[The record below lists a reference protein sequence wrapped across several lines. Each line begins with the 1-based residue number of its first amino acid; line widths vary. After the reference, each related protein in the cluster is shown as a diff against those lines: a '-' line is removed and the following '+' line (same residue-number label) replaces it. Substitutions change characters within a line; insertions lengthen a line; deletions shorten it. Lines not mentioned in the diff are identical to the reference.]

1 MPALRCPQDVARPS
15 YLQVPHRNA
24 ETRTKLGGLEDSLEA
39 TLCLRGKALTFTIK
53 EISKKTKIDQMACF
67 NVMLHWIERGMIEH
81 KLIGKQY
88 YYTLKRG

>member
-1 MPALRCPQDVARPS
+1 
-15 YLQVPHRNA
+15 
-24 ETRTKLGGLEDSLEA
+24 
-39 TLCLRGKALTFTIK
+39 
-53 EISKKTKIDQMACF
+53 MACF

>member
-1 MPALRCPQDVARPS
+1 MKEIDMPISKKEFDSKGDSSSDHVL
-15 YLQVPHRNA
+15 
-24 ETRTKLGGLEDSLEA
+24 KLFVNKPD
-39 TLCLRGKALTFTIK
+39 KAFTIK
-53 EISKKTKIDQMACF
+53 EISKQAKIDQMACF